1 MSLVLGID
9 TCGPTG
15 SVALARLAPDSLTLL
30 GQRELPGRSYS
41 ATLISAV
48 AELLAE
54 AQSTVAQL
62 QAIVVTQGP
71 GSFTGVRVGLAAVK
85 GLAEPA
91 QTPVVAV
98 SRLAVLAA
106 TASTVSAA
114 LDAHR
119 HELFLR
125 AESATG
131 SVELLAGAEEL
142 AALTP
147 VPARIAVC
155 DDAAAE
161 LLRTHWPATELVRVP
176 PPTAA
181 DALALAAP
189 EVRAGHFADVLALD
203 GHYLR
208 RSDAEIFGPQTHC
221 A

>member
-30 GQRELPGRSYS
+30 GHRELAGRSYS

-54 AQSTVAQL
+54 AQSPVARL
-62 QAIVVTQGP
+62 HAIVVTQGP

-98 SRLAVLAA
+98 SRLAVLASVA
-106 TASTVSAA
+106 GTAAAA

-125 AESATG
+125 AETHAG
-131 SVELLAGAEEL
+131 LRELLAGADEL
-142 AALTP
+142 ATLAP
-147 VPARIAVC
+147 PSRIAVC
-155 DDAAAE
+155 DDSAAE
-161 LLRTHWPATELVRVP
+161 LLAALWPAVEQVRVP
-176 PPTAA
+176 APSAA
-181 DALALAAP
+181 DALTFAAP
-189 EVRAGHFADVLALD
+189 EVRAGRFADILALD

-208 RSDAEIFGPQTHC
+208 RSDAEVFGHTV